1 MCSTLLWKVFVMN
14 EDQFLWVEKYRPK
27 KVSDCILP
35 DRIKTVFQ
43 EYVDRKSIPNLMLT
57 GSAGVGKTTVAM
69 AMCDEIGLNHM
80 FINSSEE
87 RGIDMLRTKIKGY
100 ASTISLTGGRKVII
114 LDEAD
119 YLTPEAQAGLR
130 GIIEEF
136 SDNCSFIFTCNF
148 KSRLIDALHSRCSVI
163 EFSLKTDEKPRMAA
177 QLFTRLSVILN
188 KENVSYDK
196 QVLIKLIEKFFPDYR
211 RTLNELQRYS
221 TNGSLDAGTLSQ
233 ITDVRKIADLVG
245 YLKEGNFTEMRKW
258 VVSNSDIEPA
268 RIYRKIYDSLYE
280 YFKPES
286 IPQAVII
293 ISKYQ
298 YQSAF
303 VADQEI
309 NLVACLT
316 EIMVDCEFV

>member
-1 MCSTLLWKVFVMN
+1 MT
-14 EDQFLWVEKYRPK
+14 DFLWVEKYRPNT
-27 KVSDCILP
+27 VAECILP
-35 DRIKTVFQ
+35 DRIKKVFQ
-43 EYVDRKSIPNLMLT
+43 EYVDKGSIPNLMLT

-69 AMCDEIGLNHM
+69 AMCEQIGLNHL

-87 RGIDMLRTKIKGY
+87 RGIDMLRTKIRGY

-130 GIIEEF
+130 GAIEEF
-136 SDNCSFIFTCNF
+136 AENCTFIFTCNF

-163 EFSLKTDEKPRMAA
+163 DFTLKAEEKPRMAA
-177 QLFTRLSVILN
+177 QLFSRLSIILN
-188 KENVSYDK
+188 KEGVEYDK
-196 QVLIKLIEKFFPDYR
+196 QVLIKIVEKHFPDYR

-221 TNGSLDAGTLSQ
+221 ASGSIDAGTLSQ
-233 ITDVRKIADLVG
+233 VSDVRKISELVG
-245 YLKEGNFTEMRKW
+245 FLKEGNFSEMRKW
-258 VVSNSDIEPA
+258 VVANSDIEPA

-280 YFKPES
+280 YFKPDS
-286 IPQAVII
+286 IPQAVVII
-293 ISKYQ
+293 AKYQ

>member
-1 MCSTLLWKVFVMN
+1 MN
-14 EDQFLWVEKYRPK
+14 NSEEYLWVERYRPK
-27 KVSDCILP
+27 CVADCILP
-35 DRIKTVFQ
+35 DRIKKVFQ
-43 EYVDRKSIPNLMLT
+43 SYVDDGNLPNLMLT
-57 GSAGVGKTTVAM
+57 GSAGVGKTTVAK
-69 AMCDEIGLNHM
+69 AMCEQLGLNHL

-130 GIIEEF
+130 GAIEEF

-163 EFSLKTDEKPRMAA
+163 DFSLQAEEKPRMAA
-177 QLFTRLSVILN
+177 QLFARLSTVLTQ
-188 KENVSYDK
+188 ENISYDK
-196 QVLIKLIEKFFPDYR
+196 QVLIKIIEKFFPDYR

-221 TNGSLDAGTLSQ
+221 SSGAIDAGTLAQISDIRK
-233 ITDVRKIADLVG
+233 ITDLVKH
-245 YLKEGNFTEMRKW
+245 LKEGNFAEMRKW
-258 VVSNSDIEPA
+258 VVVNSDIEPA
-268 RIYRKIYDSLYE
+268 RIYRKVYDSLYD

-286 IPQAVII
+286 IPQAVVILA
-293 ISKYQ
+293 KYQ

-309 NLVACLT
+309 NIVACLT
-316 EIMVDCEFV
+316 EIMVDCEYV

>member
-1 MCSTLLWKVFVMN
+1 MSD
-14 EDQFLWVEKYRPK
+14 EYLWVEKYRPK
-27 KVSDCILP
+27 CVADCILP
-35 DRIKTVFQ
+35 DRIKKVFQ
-43 EYVDRKSIPNLMLT
+43 SYVDEGNLPNLMLT
-57 GSAGVGKTTVAM
+57 GSAGVGKTTVAK
-69 AMCDEIGLNHM
+69 AMCEQLGLNHL

-130 GIIEEF
+130 GAIEEF

-163 EFSLKTDEKPRMAA
+163 DFSLQAEEKPRMAA
-177 QLFTRLSVILN
+177 QLFARLSVVLN
-188 KENVSYDK
+188 QENISYDK
-196 QVLIKLIEKFFPDYR
+196 QVLIKIIEKFFPDYR

-221 TNGSLDAGTLSQ
+221 ASGAIDAGTLAQVS
-233 ITDVRKIADLVG
+233 DVRKITDLVKH
-245 YLKEGNFTEMRKW
+245 LKEGNFAEMRKW
-258 VVSNSDIEPA
+258 VVVNSDIEPA
-268 RIYRKIYDSLYE
+268 RIYRKVYDSLYE

-286 IPQAVII
+286 IPQAVVILA
-293 ISKYQ
+293 KYQ

-309 NLVACLT
+309 NIVACLT
-316 EIMVDCEFV
+316 EIMVDCSFS

>member
-1 MCSTLLWKVFVMN
+1 MSD
-14 EDQFLWVEKYRPK
+14 EFLWVEKYRPR

-35 DRIKTVFQ
+35 DRIKKSFQ
-43 EYVDRKSIPNLMLT
+43 EYVDKGSIPNLMLT
-57 GSAGVGKTTVAM
+57 GTAGVGKTTVAI
-69 AMCDEIGLNHM
+69 AMCEEIGLNYL

-87 RGIDMLRTKIKGY
+87 RGIDMLRTRIKGY

-130 GIIEEF
+130 GAIEEF

-148 KSRLIDALHSRCSVI
+148 KARLIEALHSRCSVI
-163 EFSLKTDEKPRMAA
+163 DFTLKNEEKPKMA
-177 QLFTRLSVILN
+177 LHLTKRLETILSN
-188 KENVSYDK
+188 EGVTYDK
-196 QVLIKLIEKFFPDYR
+196 EVLVQIVGKFFPDYR

-221 TNGSLDAGTLSQ
+221 SGGSIDAGTLAQVS
-233 ITDVRKIADLVG
+233 DVRKIAELVG
-245 YLKEGNFTEMRKW
+245 FLKDQNFAEMRKW
-258 VVSNSDIEPA
+258 VVANSDIDPA

-280 YFKPES
+280 YFKPNT
-286 IPQAVII
+286 IPQAVVII
-293 ISKYQ
+293 AKYQ
-298 YQSAF
+298 YQASF

-316 EIMVDCEFV
+316 EIMVDCEYV